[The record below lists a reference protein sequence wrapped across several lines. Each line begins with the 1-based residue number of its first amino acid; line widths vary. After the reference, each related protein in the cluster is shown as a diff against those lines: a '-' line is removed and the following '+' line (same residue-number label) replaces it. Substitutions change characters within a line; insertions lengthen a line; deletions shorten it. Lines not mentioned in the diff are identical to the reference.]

1 MAPTLIFAAAD
12 AGDQIVIDIVSE
24 NQNVMLSGTVIGL
37 GGPSERT
44 HEQLMNQRLVGMVTG
59 EIECQIRAA
68 FTGDDERSV
77 NVAVSIDENPAD
89 DDAVLAPGD
98 TTVVSITIIS

>member
-1 MAPTLIFAAAD
+1 
-12 AGDQIVIDIVSE
+12 
-24 NQNVMLSGTVIGL
+24 
-37 GGPSERT
+37 
-44 HEQLMNQRLVGMVTG
+44 MVTG